1 MSFLKLDTIGKK
13 ILIPVTLL
21 IMILLLCLG
30 TSMVLNNQSSVRSM
44 MDSKGNSLANLIEK
58 ISAPYIINYDFP
70 ALEGFVQE
78 AIKDPDV
85 VFAVFHDAGGKVLT
99 QNSKVPSDTSAL
111 AVYKRDIK
119 GQDGN
124 TIATLEIGYSKNT
137 LSKILRD
144 GIINIAVSILIAMLF
159 TLLGLTFLVR
169 NITGILKRVIEG
181 MKEGTDTVAS
191 VSVQVSAASQ
201 ELAEGASEQAAGIEE
216 ASSSVEEMASMT
228 RQNAENARQA
238 NSMMAETRKV
248 VEMAD
253 QSMKELTG
261 AMREISTASEET
273 AKIIKTID
281 EIAFQT
287 NLLALN
293 AAVEAARAGEAGA
306 GFAVVADEVR
316 NLALRSA
323 EAAKNT
329 ASLIEGT
336 VKKIKNGSEIVS
348 KTNDAFSTVTKGAKK
363 VGELVEEISAASNE
377 QAQGVEQIN
386 RAITEME
393 KVVQTNASGAEESAS
408 AAAEMTA
415 QSEQM
420 KVYVA
425 DLVRMVGGS
434 AKGSTSSRSVLNDVK
449 SSKRAALTA
458 AHNSLPVLVKKGDRR
473 TGSLSSKVT
482 RRPEKVIPLVEG
494 EFKDF

>member
-1 MSFLKLDTIGKK
+1 MSLKLDTIGKK
-13 ILIPVTLL
+13 LLIPITALN
-21 IMILLLCLG
+21 MILLLSLG
-30 TSMVLNNQSSVRSM
+30 TVMVLNNQSSVQSM
-44 MDSKGNSLANLIEK
+44 MDSKGNSLANLLEK
-58 ISAPYIINYDFP
+58 ISAPYIVNYDFP

-85 VFAVFHDAGGKVLT
+85 AFAVFHDAGGKLLT

-111 AVYKRDIK
+111 ALYKRDIK

-124 TIATLEIGYSKNT
+124 TAAVLKIGYTKNT
-137 LSKILRD
+137 LSSMLQD
-144 GIINIAVSILIAMLF
+144 GIIKTGASVLIAMVL
-159 TLLGLTFLVR
+159 TLLGLTFLIR
-169 NITGILKRVIEG
+169 NITGILKQVIEG
-181 MKEGTDTVAS
+181 MREGTDTVVS
-191 VSVQVSAASQ
+191 VSTQVSAASQ
-201 ELAEGASEQAAGIEE
+201 AQAEGASEQAAGIEE

-228 RQNAENARQA
+228 RQNASNAGQA
-238 NSMMAETRKV
+238 NSMMAETRNV
-248 VEMAD
+248 MDMAN
-253 QSMKELTG
+253 QSMAELTG
-261 AMREISTASEET
+261 AMQEISAASEET

-316 NLALRSA
+316 NLAIRSA

-329 ASLIEGT
+329 ANLIEGT
-336 VKKIKNGSEIVS
+336 VKRVKHGSEIVS
-348 KTNDAFSTVTKGAKK
+348 KTNEAFSTVAQGAKK

-386 RAITEME
+386 RAIAEME
-393 KVVQTNASGAEESAS
+393 KVIQANASGAEESAS

-415 QSEQM
+415 QAEQM

-425 DLVRMVGGS
+425 DLSRIVGG
-434 AKGSTSSRSVLNDVK
+434 AGHNAVT
-449 SSKRAALTA
+449 AL
-458 AHNSLPVLVKKGDRR
+458 
-473 TGSLSSKVT
+473 
-482 RRPEKVIPLVEG
+482 
-494 EFKDF
+494 

>member
-1 MSFLKLDTIGKK
+1 MRFLKLDTIGKK
-13 ILIPVTLL
+13 LMIPVTALT
-21 IMILLLCLG
+21 MILLLSLG
-30 TSMVLNNQSSVRSM
+30 TSMVLNTQSSVQSM
-44 MDSKGNSLANLIEK
+44 MDSKGNSLANLLEK

-78 AIKDPDV
+78 ATKDPDV
-85 VFAVFHDAGGKVLT
+85 AFAVFHDAAGKVLT

-124 TIATLEIGYSKNT
+124 TAAVLKIGYSKNT

-144 GIINIAVSILIAMLF
+144 GIIKIAVSVLIAILL
-159 TLLGLTFLVR
+159 TVLGLTFLVR
-169 NITGILKRVIEG
+169 NITGILKQVIEG
-181 MKEGTDTVAS
+181 MREGTDTVAS
-191 VSVQVSAASQ
+191 VSSQVSAASQ
-201 ELAEGASEQAAGIEE
+201 ALAEGASQQAAGIEE

-228 RQNAENARQA
+228 RQNADNAGQA
-238 NSMMAETRKV
+238 NSMMTETRKV
-248 VEMAD
+248 VDMAN
-253 QSMKELTG
+253 QSMTELTG
-261 AMREISTASEET
+261 AMREISAASEET

-316 NLALRSA
+316 NLAIRSA

-329 ASLIEGT
+329 ANLIEGT
-336 VKKIKNGSEIVS
+336 VKKIKHGSEIVT
-348 KTNDAFSTVTKGAKK
+348 KTNDAFSTVAQGAKK

-386 RAITEME
+386 RAIAEME

-408 AAAEMTA
+408 AAAEMTSQA
-415 QSEQM
+415 EQM
-420 KVYVA
+420 KLHVA
-425 DLVRMVGGS
+425 DLARIVGGAVS
-434 AKGSTSSRSVLNDVK
+434 APSSAIR
-449 SSKRAALTA
+449 
-458 AHNSLPVLVKKGDRR
+458 
-473 TGSLSSKVT
+473 
-482 RRPEKVIPLVEG
+482 
-494 EFKDF
+494 